1 MMSSV
6 SIRLPLCAVLLSVAA
21 CGVTLDRP
29 PHPALHDFGPT
40 STKEQN
46 ENRAHWSA
54 VSVDAPE
61 WLQDQR
67 IQYRLLYANPTQ
79 VRFYAF
85 DRWLAPPPEL
95 LAQRLSVVGGGG
107 GYRLRIQF
115 QQLEQVFDRPE
126 NAHVVMAFRANVWGP
141 DADRSVAERVFRL
154 RQATRTPNAAGAVEA
169 FSRVIDRAIT
179 MLSDWSAE
187 LDTSR

>member
-1 MMSSV
+1 MFSV
-6 SIRLPLCAVLLSVAA
+6 SIRLPLCAALLSVAA
-21 CGVTLDRP
+21 CSVTLERP

-40 STKEQN
+40 SNEQN
-46 ENRAHWSA
+46 ESRAHWSA

-85 DRWLAPPPEL
+85 DRWIAPPPEL

-107 GYRLRIQF
+107 RYRLQIQF
-115 QQLEQVFDRPE
+115 QQLEQVFERPE
-126 NAHVVMAFRANVWGP
+126 NAHVVMAFRANVWEP
-141 DADRSVAERVFRL
+141 DTNRSVGERAFRL
-154 RQATRTPNAAGAVEA
+154 RQATLTPNAAGAVDA
-169 FSRVIDRAIT
+169 FSHVVDRAIT
-179 MLSDWSAE
+179 MLSDWSRQ

>member
-1 MMSSV
+1 MRSV
-6 SIRLPLCAVLLSVAA
+6 SIRLPLCVALLSVSA
-21 CGVTLDRP
+21 CGVTLERP

-40 STKEQN
+40 SGDQN
-46 ENRAHWSA
+46 QTRAHWST

-107 GYRLRIQF
+107 RYRLQIQF

-126 NAHVVMAFRANVWGP
+126 NAYVVMSFRANVSDP
-141 DADRSVAERVFRL
+141 DADRTVGERVFRL
-154 RQATRTPNAAGAVEA
+154 RQATRTSNAAGAVDA

-187 LDTSR
+187 IDTSR

>member
-1 MMSSV
+1 MFSV
-6 SIRLPLCAVLLSVAA
+6 SVRLPLCAALLSVAA
-21 CGVTLDRP
+21 CGLTLERP

-40 STKEQN
+40 SGDQN
-46 ENRAHWSA
+46 QNRAHWSA

-107 GYRLRIQF
+107 RYRLQIQF
-115 QQLEQVFDRPE
+115 QQLEQVFERPE
-126 NAHVVMAFRANVWGP
+126 NAHVVMAFRANVWEP
-141 DADRSVAERVFRL
+141 DADRPVGERVFRL
-154 RQATRTPNAAGAVEA
+154 RQATRTPNAAGAVDA
-169 FSRVIDRAIT
+169 FSRVVDRAIT
-179 MLSDWSAE
+179 MLSDWSTQ

>member
-1 MMSSV
+1 MSV
-6 SIRLPLCAVLLSVAA
+6 RLPLCAVLLSVAA
-21 CGVTLDRP
+21 CSVNLKRP

-40 STKEQN
+40 SSDQN
-46 ENRAHWSA
+46 QTRAHWSA

-85 DRWLAPPPEL
+85 DRWLAPPSEL

-107 GYRLRIQF
+107 RYSLRIQF
-115 QQLEQVFDRPE
+115 QQLEQVFDRPG
-126 NAHVVMAFRANVWGP
+126 NAHVVMAFRANVSDP
-141 DADRSVAERVFRL
+141 DADRPAGERVFRL
-154 RQATRTPNAAGAVEA
+154 RQATRTPNAAGAVDA

-179 MLSDWSAE
+179 MLSDWSTE